1 MQQFLLI
8 FTVVLLVGGLVLR
21 RLLKARTMW
30 VSNPSD
36 QQNVLIEK
44 EIRNQLSKPAG
55 ELTKSDLAR
64 VDYLGFSGAYLTDT
78 GLKELAKVR
87 NLKDLG
93 LWCCPIIDADL
104 KEVVKLKHLEKLNL
118 GGTKITGSGLKEVAK
133 FAKLTYLNL
142 RYLPIADADLSEL
155 AKLKNLTH
163 LVLNDTQITD
173 EGLKKIVNLGKLS
186 FLQLIDDPEHGYV
199 PQITDAGLKEL
210 AKLKHLTELYLYG
223 ARVTQEGLAQL
234 QQALPNCI
242 IDTEKME

>member
-1 MQQFLLI
+1 
-8 FTVVLLVGGLVLR
+8 
-21 RLLKARTMW
+21 MW

-64 VDYLGFSGAYLTDT
+64 VDTLFLSGAYLTDT
-78 GLKELAKVR
+78 GLKELVKVQQ
-87 NLKDLG
+87 LKDLC
-93 LWCCPIIDADL
+93 LWCCPVIDADL

-118 GGTKITGSGLKEVAK
+118 GGTKITGNGLKEVTILQ
-133 FAKLTYLNL
+133 KLTYLNL
-142 RYLPIADADLSEL
+142 RYLPVTDADLWEL

-163 LVLNDTQITD
+163 LVLNDTQVTD
-173 EGLKKIVNLGKLS
+173 EGLKKIVNLGKLIY
-186 FLQLIDDPEHGYV
+186 LELKNDPENGYV

-234 QQALPNCI
+234 QQALPNCK
-242 IDTEKME
+242 IDTETE